1 MLARPSVL
9 IVPLALLLTA
19 CAAGTEEE
27 IPPAAA
33 RTTRSAP
40 TSDPVPTST
49 LKTSGAP
56 SPSASPSPTVRTID
70 VAYVGGEVSGTTGR
84 EEVKLGEHVVLRIT
98 SDVADEVHVH
108 GYDVQQALPADV
120 PVEIPLVAD
129 VPGGY
134 EVELHDAGRAL
145 FQLRVS

>member
-9 IVPLALLLTA
+9 IVLLALLLTG

-27 IPPAAA
+27 LPSAAVDS
-33 RTTRSAP
+33 TR
-40 TSDPVPTST
+40 
-49 LKTSGAP
+49 
-56 SPSASPSPTVRTID
+56 SASPSDPSPAPTPTASPSPSPEVRTIE
-70 VAYVGGEVSGTTGR
+70 VVYAGGEVSGTTGR
-84 EEVKLGEHVVLRIT
+84 EEVALGEHVVLRIH

-108 GYDVQQALPADV
+108 GYDLQQALPAGV
-120 PVEIPLVAD
+120 PVEIPLHAD

-134 EVELHDAGRAL
+134 EVELHEAGRPL